1 MQLLSGLAPSTL
13 LATEERIQVLGGI
26 QGGRKQLEREEL
38 SLHIKVGMLK
48 KKKEK
53 EKSGKGQFGRQEKSS
68 TKSAALRSKP
78 GCE

>member
-48 KKKEK
+48 KKKRKRKIWEGTVWTAGK
-53 EKSGKGQFGRQEKSS
+53 EFNQICCLEIKTRM
-68 TKSAALRSKP
+68 
-78 GCE
+78 